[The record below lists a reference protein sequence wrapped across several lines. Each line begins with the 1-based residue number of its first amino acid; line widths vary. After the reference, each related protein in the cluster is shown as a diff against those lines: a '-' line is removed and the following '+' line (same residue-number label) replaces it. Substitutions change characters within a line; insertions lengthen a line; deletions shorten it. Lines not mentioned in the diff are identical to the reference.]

1 MFLKND
7 LIKTLKNLRLSGLI
21 PALPARIE
29 QAKADG
35 LDPAEFLQ
43 IIFQDELDKRKDRL
57 LERRIK
63 SARIN
68 PRKRIDN
75 FDFSFNPKIQKSV
88 VFDLATTR
96 FIMHAQNV
104 ICIGPPGT
112 GKSHIA
118 QAIVLC
124 AVQAGHKA
132 VYYQLH
138 ELLDMMIEATATG
151 ARKPL
156 IQKLLV
162 PDLLVLDD
170 LGMKKLPPDRAEEL
184 LEIIMRR
191 YEKNATIL
199 TSNRP
204 LEDWPKLIGD
214 AATTSAIL
222 DRLMHHAV
230 MLSFNGK
237 SYRLHQTVADKKT
250 GENS

>member
-1 MFLKND
+1 MFITND
-7 LIKTLKNLRLSGLI
+7 LTRTLKSLRLSGLI

-29 QAKADG
+29 QARVDN

-43 IIFQDELDKRKDRL
+43 IILQDELDKRKDRL
-57 LERRIK
+57 LARRIT

-68 PRKRIDN
+68 PQKRIDT
-75 FDFSFNPKIQKSV
+75 FDFGFNPKIQKSV
-88 VFDLATTR
+88 IFDLATTQ
-96 FIMHAQNV
+96 FISNAQNV

-112 GKSHIA
+112 GKTHIA
-118 QAIVLC
+118 QAIALC
-124 AVQAGHKA
+124 AVQAGRKA
-132 VYYQLH
+132 LYYQLH
-138 ELLDMMIEATATG
+138 ELLDMMIEAAATG

-156 IQKLLV
+156 MQKLLA

-170 LGMKKLPPDRAEEL
+170 LGMKRLPPDRAEEL

-191 YEKNATIL
+191 YEKNATFL

-237 SYRLHQTVADKKT
+237 SHRLHQTCIERKAQE
-250 GENS
+250 G

>member
-1 MFLKND
+1 MFIKSD
-7 LIKTLKNLRLSGLI
+7 LIKTLKTLRLSGLI

-68 PRKRIDN
+68 PEKRLDN
-75 FDFSFNPKIQKSV
+75 FDFGFNPKIQKSV

-96 FIMHAQNV
+96 FVTHAQNV

-112 GKSHIA
+112 GKSHIV
-118 QAIVLC
+118 QAIALC
-124 AVQAGHKA
+124 VVQAGRKA
-132 VYYQLH
+132 AYYQLH
-138 ELLDMMIEATATG
+138 EILDMMIEASATG
-151 ARKPL
+151 TRKQL
-156 IQKLLV
+156 MQKLLT
-162 PDLLVLDD
+162 PDLLILDD

-191 YEKNATIL
+191 YEKTATIM

-230 MLSFNGK
+230 MLAFNGK
-237 SYRLHQTVADKKT
+237 SYRLHQTCLEKKPR
-250 GENS
+250 EE